1 MKTFLSGMSRYAS
14 MLAVVCV
21 AGCATQTPNSSPA
34 GKSVVDVSQSRE
46 ALSPPSPV
54 GDNGDLE
61 KLTALWL
68 KRSQEKGATDYP
80 IGVGDVV
87 EISVPSIE
95 ELRSRTVRI
104 SGDGTLAL
112 PFIGKIEGAGLT
124 EEELQQKLVER
135 LKQYMYSPRVIVFVK
150 EYRSRQVAVLGAVPK
165 PGLYSVANGADT
177 LLDVIS
183 QAGGISPGADPK
195 LYLIP
200 AEPADK
206 GGLTQIASAMPQTLL
221 QQDSTPLILKRTDP
235 ILIDVKQLS
244 FGGNQQYLS
253 LPVRPGDV
261 IMVPSGGQVLVE
273 GWVEKPGAYGL
284 SPGLTVAGVVVQAGG
299 PLYPA
304 EVNTVKVIRAERGGS
319 KSFIYADLVKIK
331 KGESQDIALQG
342 GDIVEVSAQST
353 KLVAYG
359 LYRFFTTIV
368 NIGVGANI
376 PFK

>member
-1 MKTFLSGMSRYAS
+1 MSAALLY
-14 MLAVVCV
+14 L
-21 AGCATQTPNSSPA
+21 AGCGTSAQTRSDSPATQSSSPP
-34 GKSVVDVSQSRE
+34 
-46 ALSPPSPV
+46 ALQHSNSPAPTASLP
-54 GDNGDLE
+54 GDNGDVQ
-61 KLTALWL
+61 KLADLWL
-68 KRSQEKGATDYP
+68 KRSTEKANADFP

-95 ELRSRTVRI
+95 ELRVRTVRI

-112 PFIGKIEGAGLT
+112 PFIGKIEVAGLT
-124 EEELQQKLVER
+124 EEELQQKLVEQ
-135 LKQYMYSPRVIVFVK
+135 LKQYMHSPRVIVFVK
-150 EYRSRQVAVLGAVPK
+150 EYRSRQVAVLGAVSK
-165 PGLYSVANGADT
+165 PGLYSLTNGADT
-177 LLDVIS
+177 LLDVLS

-200 AEPADK
+200 AEPAEK
-206 GGLTQIASAMPQTLL
+206 GRLTQIASTMPQTLL
-221 QQDSTPLILKRTDP
+221 QQDPTPLILKRTDP

-261 IMVPSGGQVLVE
+261 IMVPSGGQVLIE

-319 KSFIYADLVKIK
+319 KSFIYADLEKIK
-331 KGESQDIALQG
+331 RG
-342 GDIVEVSAQST
+342 
-353 KLVAYG
+353 
-359 LYRFFTTIV
+359 
-368 NIGVGANI
+368 
-376 PFK
+376 